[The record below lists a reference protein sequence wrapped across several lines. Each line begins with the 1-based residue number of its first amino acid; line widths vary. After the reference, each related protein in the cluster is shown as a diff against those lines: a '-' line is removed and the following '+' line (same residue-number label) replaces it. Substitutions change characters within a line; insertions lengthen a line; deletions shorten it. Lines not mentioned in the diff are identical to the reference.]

1 MAITVTPIPTLDTNY
16 AYLLIDTDTRKGVAV
31 DPAQPARVLAAAAAS
46 GTEVVEVWCTHHHPD
61 HSAGNAGLVAALG
74 GNVPVVASGLERG
87 GVRVPGAT
95 VSIRDRDTGR
105 VAGTAI
111 EWTAI
116 HTPGHTDGH
125 MCFWVDG
132 VTVPAAAV
140 DIAGLGASAPPP
152 SVATPDAATS
162 APGVVVPALFSGD
175 ALFLGGCGRL
185 FEGTPAEMLASLD
198 ALVALLPAATAVYC
212 GHEYTESNLRFAAAV
227 EPDNAAVAAAAKRV
241 RAVLGDA
248 PWADPQR
255 GVSVP
260 GWLGT
265 EVRVNPFLRVR
276 EPTVAAAVG
285 TGGGGKG
292 GAHDPVAV
300 MAALRQWKNRF

>member
-95 VSIRDRDTGR
+95 ISIRDGDTGR

-227 EPDNAAVAAAAKRV
+227 EPDTTR
-241 RAVLGDA
+241 
-248 PWADPQR
+248 
-255 GVSVP
+255 
-260 GWLGT
+260 WL
-265 EVRVNPFLRVR
+265 
-276 EPTVAAAVG
+276 
-285 TGGGGKG
+285 
-292 GAHDPVAV
+292 
-300 MAALRQWKNRF
+300 